1 MLSAFSAIAGIG
13 LGILSANRQKKAY
26 SAAARQA
33 EYDRQQQELAEKQA
47 RLQAVDD
54 KEQVRLDAQ
63 YDQARSM
70 ARFSANSEVERMFRR
85 NTNYAKK
92 HEDRV
97 FRSEYNRVL
106 ELQLRAEKGKRIP
119 EIGPKTADNLQEKLA
134 TAVEGKPIFQTPQQT
149 TSDKDMFANTG
160 GYGGESPG
168 TSNSSSSSGF
178 GGMAV

>member
-85 NTNYAKK
+85 NTNYACLLYTSPSPR
-92 HEDRV
+92 DRQKS
-97 FRSEYNRVL
+97 RM
-106 ELQLRAEKGKRIP
+106 P
-119 EIGPKTADNLQEKLA
+119 
-134 TAVEGKPIFQTPQQT
+134 
-149 TSDKDMFANTG
+149 
-160 GYGGESPG
+160 
-168 TSNSSSSSGF
+168 SS
-178 GGMAV
+178 A